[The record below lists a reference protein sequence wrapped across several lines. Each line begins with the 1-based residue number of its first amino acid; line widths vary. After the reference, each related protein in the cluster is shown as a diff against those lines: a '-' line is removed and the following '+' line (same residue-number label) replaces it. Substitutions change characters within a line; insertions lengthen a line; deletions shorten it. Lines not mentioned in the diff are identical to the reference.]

1 MMFINKYGFSLENLN
16 IKERSYYMEIRKR
29 NRQVIN
35 LFQGKKIKP
44 PYMGIIILIIMLAN
58 FLLTYIG
65 VIFTS
70 SKLSSVCIGILGIL
84 FEIFLGVE
92 FISDKKTSVLQTI
105 FETLK
110 EIFKN

>member
-1 MMFINKYGFSLENLN
+1 
-16 IKERSYYMEIRKR
+16 MEIRKR
-29 NRQVIN
+29 NRRVIN
-35 LFQGKKIKP
+35 SLHGKKIKP

-70 SKLSSVCIGILGIL
+70 SKLSIVCIGVLGIL

-92 FISDKKTSVLQTI
+92 FVSDKKTSVLKTI
-105 FETLK
+105 FEALK
-110 EIFKN
+110 EVFKNKEKR